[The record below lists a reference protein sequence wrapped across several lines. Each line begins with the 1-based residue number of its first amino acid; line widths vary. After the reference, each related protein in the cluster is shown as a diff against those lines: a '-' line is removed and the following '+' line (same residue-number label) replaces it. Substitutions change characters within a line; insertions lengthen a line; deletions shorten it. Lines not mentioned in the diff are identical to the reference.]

1 MDSRVPTLG
10 GMSADQKTAPAAPV
24 WAGHAKGSS
33 GYRRLLAALA
43 CAGVATFAQLYS
55 TQAILPRISAGLG
68 VDPALAALTVSLATL
83 GLATAV
89 LPWSFLA
96 DRIGRVRAMRIGI
109 VSATALG
116 LIAPLSPT
124 FEALLALRLLE
135 GAGLGAVPAVAI
147 AYLSEEVGRAHA
159 AVAAGTYVAGT
170 TVGGL
175 TGRLVAGPL
184 ADAAGWRAGILAVS
198 VLGAAAAAGFILL
211 APPSRGFVRAEAA
224 VGLPAAACSA
234 ARRLGAQLRSVRL
247 VMLYAQAFILMGAF
261 VAVYNYLGFRLEAP
275 PFALPAGVASLVFL
289 AYLSGTFSSGLAG
302 RAAAR
307 FGRRAVVAAGSVA
320 MAAGGLV
327 MAAEPL
333 AVVLAGLVVF
343 TAGFFAAH
351 GIASGWTGALATTG
365 RAQAAALYNLF
376 YYAGSSLLGWAGGI
390 VFHGLGWTG
399 LALWVAAAA
408 LTTAAASAVVHRT

>member
-1 MDSRVPTLG
+1 MN
-10 GMSADQKTAPAAPV
+10 AAEQTATPSPV
-24 WAGHAKGSS
+24 WAGHAKGSP
-33 GYRRLLAALA
+33 GYRRLIAALA

-83 GLATAV
+83 GLAAAV

-109 VSATALG
+109 ISATVLG
-116 LIAPLSPT
+116 LLAPLSPS
-124 FEALLALRLLE
+124 FEMLLALRLLE

-147 AYLSEEVGRAHA
+147 AYLSEEVGPAHA

-170 TVGGL
+170 TIGGL
-175 TGRLVAGPL
+175 AGRLVAGPL
-184 ADAAGWRAGILAVS
+184 ADAAGWRAGVLAVS
-198 VLGAAAAAGFILL
+198 VLGAAAAAAFIVL
-211 APPSRGFVRAEAA
+211 APRSRGFV
-224 VGLPAAACSA
+224 PAAGMGGLRAA
-234 ARRLGAQLRSVRL
+234 AGIVARRLGTQLRGVRL
-247 VMLYAQAFILMGAF
+247 VMLYAQAFVLMGAF

-275 PFALPAGVASLVFL
+275 PFALPAAVTSLVFL
-289 AYLSGTFSSGLAG
+289 AYLSGTFSSSLAG

-307 FGRRAVVAAGSVA
+307 FGRRAVVVAGTVA
-320 MAAGGLV
+320 MAGGALV

-351 GIASGWTGALATTG
+351 GIASGWTGALVTTG
-365 RAQAAALYNLF
+365 RAQAASLYNLF
-376 YYAGSSLLGWAGGI
+376 YYAGSSLLGWAGGL
-390 VFHGLGWTG
+390 VFHGMGWTG
-399 LALWVAAAA
+399 LAVCASAAVLA
-408 LTTAAASAVVHRT
+408 TAAASAVLHRA

>member
-1 MDSRVPTLG
+1 MN
-10 GMSADQKTAPAAPV
+10 AAAQTAPAPV
-24 WAGHAKGSS
+24 AWAGHAQGSR
-33 GYRRLLAALA
+33 GYRRLIAALA

-55 TQAILPRISAGLG
+55 AQAILPRISAGLG
-68 VDPALAALTVSLATL
+68 VDPALAALTVSLATI
-83 GLATAV
+83 GLAAAV
-89 LPWSFLA
+89 LPWSFAA
-96 DRIGRVRAMRIGI
+96 DRIGRVRAMRIGM
-109 VSATALG
+109 VTATALG
-116 LIAPLSPT
+116 LLAPLSPS
-124 FEALLALRLLE
+124 FEVLLALRLLE

-175 TGRLVAGPL
+175 AGRLVAGPL

-198 VLGAAAAAGFILL
+198 VLGAAAAAAFIVL
-211 APPSRGFVRAEAA
+211 APPSRGFVPA
-224 VGLPAAACSA
+224 PAAGGLRAGA
-234 ARRLGAQLRSVRL
+234 GDVARRLGAQLRSGRL
-247 VMLYAQAFILMGAF
+247 LVLYAQAFMLMGAF

-275 PFALPAGVASLVFL
+275 PFGLPTAVVSLVFL

-307 FGRRAVVAAGSVA
+307 FGRRPVVVASTLA
-320 MAAGGLV
+320 MAAGAIV

-365 RAQAAALYNLF
+365 GAQAASLYNLF
-376 YYAGSSLLGWAGGI
+376 YYAGSSLLGWAGGV
-390 VFHGLGWTG
+390 VFHGLGWAG
-399 LALWVAAAA
+399 LAGCVAAAA
-408 LTTAAASAVVHRT
+408 LTTAAASAAVHRA